1 MKKEFIGVLLKV
13 QKELPIVGR
22 TTEAFK
28 YKYAPIEHVWDKV
41 GKVLSDNGFVIT
53 NAISEA
59 GVKTTASHEL
69 GELESFIAFSNL
81 TLKPQDRGSEITY
94 ARRYNLT
101 AMFNIIVAGEDDDAQ
116 ATKEANQKSFKD
128 EIANIKTL
136 DELKK
141 YYETNKTKYNSVEFN
156 KSITERKEYLT
167 IPIVQI
173 DETA

>member
-41 GKVLSDNGFVIT
+41 GNVLSDNGFVIT
-53 NAISEA
+53 NEISEA
-59 GVKTTASHEL
+59 GVKTNAFHEQ
-69 GELESFIAFSNL
+69 GELNSFIAFSNL

-101 AMFNIIVAGEDDDAQ
+101 AMFNIIVAGEDDNAQ
-116 ATKEANQKSFKD
+116 ATKDAKQKSFLD
-128 EIANIKTL
+128 EIQKIVTI

-141 YYETNKTKYNSVEFN
+141 YYELNKTKYPSTEFA
-156 KSITERKEYLT
+156 KAVTARKEYLE
-167 IPIVQI
+167 IPVINQN
-173 DETA
+173 EEA